1 MEPATLQSAPGNF
14 SDETIREATLADRQD
29 ILDLDTN
36 VYYGLDYLRNNYNDV
51 IRNPQIKA
59 YVYEKKGK
67 VVGFFS
73 ARLVDGGQSLLVSSG
88 RLGLDSR
95 GGGMYGR
102 FKKRVFEEWK
112 DSPDLRH
119 VTMTINNYNFESK
132 RERLLRDHR
141 QVLERDITVVE
152 CNLQQIRSAVNSRQ
166 GSQLQSQLQLLSYDD
181 VNVMMRHQPS
191 QLRHLFPE
199 DRILLQWCPLRIIE
213 VNTKEIYNGKQKI
226 LANKPAEPI
235 STTVQPGK
243 NFPVTFM
250 SAGGH
255 YSCKRGQNYDVDV
268 YGSGSDE
275 DLRAH
280 MEWHLLRLAE
290 VGADLDTAVM
300 RVYHTRQVE
309 DIVEKLK
316 KEFSVQIS
324 TAIPFRKVFALE
336 MDYVK

>member
-1 MEPATLQSAPGNF
+1 MDLATPQSAHEDF

-29 ILDLDTN
+29 VLDIDTN
-36 VYYGLDYLRNNYNDV
+36 VYYGLDYLPSNYNDI

-59 YVYEKKGK
+59 NVYEKKGK
-67 VVGFFS
+67 MVGFFS
-73 ARLVDGGQSLLVSSG
+73 ARLVDGGQSLMTSSG

-112 DSPDLRH
+112 DSPDLRY
-119 VTMTINNYNFESK
+119 VTMAVTNYNFESK
-132 RERLLRDHR
+132 RERLLRDYR
-141 QVLERDITVVE
+141 QVLERDITVIE

-166 GSQLQSQLQLLSYDD
+166 SSQPQSQLQLLSYDD

-199 DRILLQWCPLRIIE
+199 DRILLQWCPLRILE
-213 VNTKEIYNGKQKI
+213 VNTKEIFNGNEKI
-226 LANKPAEPI
+226 LANKPAEPMP
-235 STTVQPGK
+235 TTVQPGK

-255 YSCKRGQNYDVDV
+255 YSCKRGQNYHVDV

-275 DLRAH
+275 DLREH

-290 VGADLDTAVM
+290 VRADLDTAVLM
-300 RVYHTRQVE
+300 VYHTRRVE

-316 KEFSVQIS
+316 QDFSLQVS
-324 TAIPFRKVFALE
+324 TAIPIRKVIALE